1 MFENYAWFQDLPDK
15 NLEVYEPN
23 LKLFFE
29 VMYERQMIWKRRF
42 IEKKERPWTNNKI
55 FQENKFTNVYREL
68 DRNSQWQIKNI
79 LLDDTLDLKNL
90 IWKMMVFRFF
100 NNPETFT
107 FESKGKAI
115 QGSLFGDMIKS
126 GLKQAESNEE
136 LISATKWRNGI
147 PDYDE
152 YDEDEFSR
160 FIAGIRSSG
169 KNPYT
174 TAYLIN
180 SQAAPGQPRDYCYT
194 RVVIPTLHKKMDEII
209 EIVQTA
215 KTPEDIIEYLKTLPA
230 VADFIAHEFYQD
242 FTYIRRYTNREF
254 MKFDQNDFTN
264 VGPGASIGI
273 RLIYP
278 NLKTVREQKQAIYR
292 LRDIADKYLK
302 DIGRKKGE
310 MFPYLSWDKK
320 KGEYFTFTSD
330 DLDCGDIDASE
341 LIYKGITLHQIEMWL
356 CEFQK
361 YWKMMIGKG
370 KQRSKFVPKSTEII
384 KK

>member
-1 MFENYAWFQDLPDK
+1 MFENSKWANDLPNE
-15 NLEVYEPN
+15 NLELCQEN
-23 LKLFFE
+23 LDLFFE
-29 VMYERQMIWKRRF
+29 TMYERQLIWKRRF

-55 FQENKFTNVYREL
+55 FQESKFTNVYREL

-107 FESKGKAI
+107 FQAEGKCVQI
-115 QGSLFGDMIKS
+115 SLFGEIKS
-126 GLKQAESNEE
+126 GLKQAESKDE

-147 PDYDE
+147 PDFEE

-160 FIAGIRSSG
+160 FIAGIRSCG

-180 SQAAPGQPRDYCYT
+180 SQATPGQSRDYCYT
-194 RVVIPTLHKKMDEII
+194 RVVIPTLHKKMDELINV
-209 EIVQTA
+209 VQNA
-215 KTPEDIIEYLKTLPA
+215 KQPEDIINYLKTLPA

-242 FTYIRRYTNREF
+242 FTYIQRYTNREF

-278 NLKTVREQKQAIYR
+278 NLKNVREQKQAIYR
-292 LRDIADKYLK
+292 LKDIADEYLK
-302 DIGRKKGE
+302 KIGRKNGE
-310 MFPYLSWDKK
+310 LFPYLSWDKK
-320 KGEYFTFTSD
+320 NGEYFTFTSD
-330 DLDCGDIDASE
+330 DLDSGDVDTSE
-341 LIYKGITLHQIEMWL
+341 LVYKGITLHQIEMWL

-370 KQRSKFVPKSTEII
+370 KQRSKFVPRSNEII
-384 KK
+384 KR